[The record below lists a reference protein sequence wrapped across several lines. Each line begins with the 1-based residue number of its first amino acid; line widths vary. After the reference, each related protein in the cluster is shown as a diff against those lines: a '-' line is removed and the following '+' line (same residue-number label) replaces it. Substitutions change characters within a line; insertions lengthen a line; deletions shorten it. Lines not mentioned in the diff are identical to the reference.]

1 MRFLFFI
8 IMLHLSCAGPA
19 YAGLRVD
26 INKGVESAILIAV
39 PYAVPRAPISG
50 TSPAL
55 GSEIADVIANDLAST
70 SFFKPIDRDLY
81 AMAMPVAD
89 AETPRFSHWRS
100 TRGQALVTGAIAE
113 VDGDVFRLECRL
125 FDIFSGEPVAARNF
139 VGRKDQWRQ
148 VSHVCANFVYEALV
162 GEPGHFDSRILYVSE
177 SGSGEQR
184 IKRLA
189 EMDYD
194 GAGHSYLS
202 KGVNMVATPV
212 YAPGG
217 GTVVHLAFAGST
229 ARIYLVNLAT
239 RATTEIGPF
248 DGVAF
253 GPRFSPDGASILLSI
268 GKNGNTDIYRID
280 LDTSKI
286 VKLTEAPGTDTGA
299 SYSPDGRKILFESNR
314 SGSQQLYM
322 MNADGSE
329 QSRITF
335 GKARYGAAS
344 WSPKGDLLAF
354 TRIAADVA
362 SIGVMRSDGQGERM
376 LTRSMRD
383 ESPAWAP
390 SGRAIVFM
398 RTGSGS
404 RASELWTID
413 LTGTV
418 ERRLPLPEGGS
429 DPAWS
434 PSRGALPVTAKR

>member
-1 MRFLFFI
+1 
-8 IMLHLSCAGPA
+8 
-19 YAGLRVD
+19 
-26 INKGVESAILIAV
+26 
-39 PYAVPRAPISG
+39 
-50 TSPAL
+50 
-55 GSEIADVIANDLAST
+55 
-70 SFFKPIDRDLY
+70 
-81 AMAMPVAD
+81 MPVAD
-89 AETPRFSHWRS
+89 AETPRVEHWRS
-100 TRGQALVTGAIAE
+100 TRAQALVTGAISE
-113 VDGDVFRLECRL
+113 VDPDIFRLECRL
-125 FDIFSGEPVAARNF
+125 FDIFSGESVAARNF

-177 SGSGEQR
+177 SGSGAQR

-194 GAGHSYLS
+194 GADHKFLS
-202 KGVNMVATPV
+202 KGVNLVATPA

-217 GTVVHLAFAGST
+217 GSIVHLAFGGSI
-229 ARIYLVNLAT
+229 AKIYFVNLAT

-248 DGVAF
+248 PGMAF
-253 GPRFSPDGASILLSI
+253 GPRFSPDGASLLLSV
-268 GKNGNTDIYRID
+268 GRNGNTDIYRVD
-280 LDTSKI
+280 LATSNI
-286 VKLTEAPGTDTGA
+286 LKLTEAPGTDTGA

-314 SGSQQLYM
+314 SGSQQLYI

-344 WSPKGDLLAF
+344 WSPRGDLLVF
-354 TRIAADVA
+354 TRIADDVA
-362 SIGVMRSDGQGERM
+362 SIGVMRSNGQGERM
-376 LTRSMRD
+376 LTRGSRD

-404 RASELWTID
+404 RIPELWTVD
-413 LTGTV
+413 LAGVV

-434 PSRGALPVTAKR
+434 PSRGTLPATAKR